1 MKVLFIVDG
10 KPKGKGRPRFS
21 RMGGFV
27 RTYTPKETLDYED
40 KIKMA
45 YQKKYGKNAIFVDKP
60 IRVTIDAHFKISQ
73 NTSKKKTLELEG
85 KPYDKRPDVDN
96 IGKVVLDALNG
107 VAFHDDNQVTSI
119 QINKWYARTNSTEC
133 VVVEI
138 EEVV

>member
-60 IRVTIDAHFKISQ
+60 IRVTIDAHFKIPQ